1 MKTASVIVLP
11 YNKEWKSDF
20 EKIKNELEA
29 VIGDLIVADD
39 EGNIIYVWS
48 NDDNYSTYTRI
59 TFVGGLKRYNEI
71 FAESFT
77 ANDDIIEVFS
87 EFMNL

>member
-1 MKTASVIVLP
+1 MNYEKFDGKKIEEVATRREDLSS
-11 YNKEWKSDF
+11 YNSNFYED
-20 EKIKNELEA
+20 N
-29 VIGDLIVADD
+29 

-77 ANDDIIEVFS
+77 SNDDIIEVFD
-87 EFMNL
+87 EFKNT

>member
-1 MKTASVIVLP
+1 MNYEKFDGKKIEEVATRREDLSS
-11 YNKEWKSDF
+11 YNNNFYED
-20 EKIKNELEA
+20 A
-29 VIGDLIVADD
+29 

-59 TFVGGLKRYNEI
+59 TFVGSLKRYNEI

-77 ANDDIIEVFS
+77 SNDDIIEVFD
-87 EFMNL
+87 EFKNT